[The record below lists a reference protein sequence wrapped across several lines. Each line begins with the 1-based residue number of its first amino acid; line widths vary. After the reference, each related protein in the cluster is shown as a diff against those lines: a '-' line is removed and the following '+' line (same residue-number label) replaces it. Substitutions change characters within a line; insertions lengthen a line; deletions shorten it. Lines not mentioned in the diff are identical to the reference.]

1 MSAADDFPEI
11 ARIPQGIGVLH
22 MEDCEEQAAMVLA
35 EIDVLR
41 ARLALKEAELAAT
54 QVALRNL

>member
-1 MSAADDFPEI
+1 
-11 ARIPQGIGVLH
+11 
-22 MEDCEEQAAMVLA
+22 MVLA

-54 QVALRNL
+54 QVALRNLGYVGALTS